1 MKKVILAFAAMLVA
15 VTLVA
20 CSGQWK
26 SPDGYSE
33 DYLLKVAYDH
43 GYDWGQTF
51 GVKVHTFHDKNGET
65 PYDGLKKSFKSQYFG
80 EIVTSEDNRVYKKC
94 CDELFRGVQEGIRGE
109 QKTYK

>member
-1 MKKVILAFAAMLVA
+1 MA
-15 VTLVA
+15 VMLVA

-26 SPDGYSE
+26 SPDGFTE
-33 DYLLKVAYDH
+33 DQLLIKAYDE

-51 GVKVHTFHDKNGET
+51 GVRIHTFRGSDGDT
-65 PYDGLKKSFKSQYFG
+65 PYETLKKAFKNQYFG
-80 EIVTSEDNRVYKKC
+80 EIVTSEDSRVYKKC